1 MYLLLSPSLPVPLTL
16 LFNSLLSILP
26 LSSSSF
32 SFRQFPLSG
41 QSLLSPLLRSSF
53 LPVGGP
59 VPRLTTDLHEI
70 QNDQQ
75 STLEAE
81 REGQGL
87 WETEVEGYEEVDPG
101 LLHFLV
107 TTGLATR

>member
-1 MYLLLSPSLPVPLTL
+1 M
-16 LFNSLLSILP
+16 
-26 LSSSSF
+26 
-32 SFRQFPLSG
+32 
-41 QSLLSPLLRSSF
+41 
-53 LPVGGP
+53 
-59 VPRLTTDLHEI
+59 TDLHEI

-101 LLHFLV
+101 LLHVLV
-107 TTGLATR
+107 TAGLAMR